1 MQIIRNTTEFN
12 LKNSCVTLGKF
23 DGVHKGHQKLINTLK
38 ENKPIIQYD
47 LDELYTSVKG
57 KNNTI
62 FDLND
67 KIANAVTK
75 GYKKV
80 EESVVKGY
88 KAVEKGAVD
97 GFNKVSDKC
106 IEKIFAKEGESVEDA
121 KKRLSREDSTEKQ
134 TESDNEN

>member
-1 MQIIRNTTEFN
+1 MSKLTE
-12 LKNSCVTLGKF
+12 T
-23 DGVHKGHQKLINTLK
+23 
-38 ENKPIIQYD
+38 
-47 LDELYTSVKG
+47 
-57 KNNTI
+57 
-62 FDLND
+62 ND

-80 EESVVKGY
+80 EEGVVKGY
-88 KAVEKGAVD
+88 KAVEKSAVD

-121 KKRLSREDSTEKQ
+121 KKRLSREDSTRKQ

>member
-1 MQIIRNTTEFN
+1 M
-12 LKNSCVTLGKF
+12 S
-23 DGVHKGHQKLINTLK
+23 KLAET
-38 ENKPIIQYD
+38 
-47 LDELYTSVKG
+47 
-57 KNNTI
+57 
-62 FDLND
+62 ND

-121 KKRLSREDSTEKQ
+121 KKRLSREESTKKQ
-134 TESDNEN
+134 TESDKAN